1 MAYDGKD
8 RRNTSSERRA
18 NGKGKPPPGTV
29 IDRRLGLDQR
39 TNNDPRTN
47 GAAEQ
52 KSADTSKPTSSTKSR
67 KKSLVP
73 TGSTGSDTSPTDK
86 GHTGLERKR
95 GRGRRLSEFTKSAEE
110 GEMTTE
116 QFLFLMAID
125 AFKKGNDRMFPTWTD
140 VLEVIRLLG
149 YRKTMPTEL
158 NLPSAEDW
166 LERSDSPANVRPDR
180 WAERFAGPTA
190 DNADGGS
197 AISQG
202 SKTGPKSEEELTDE
216 ALEAFETAFGSE
228 DDLGEAEEFIG
239 EDFDSE
245 FEDGYDDEFSEAA

>member
-1 MAYDGKD
+1 MAYDGQD
-8 RRNTSSERRA
+8 RRGKSSERRKSGA
-18 NGKGKPPPGTV
+18 GKPPPGTV

-39 TNNDPRTN
+39 VENDPRSKN
-47 GAAEQ
+47 SKAPAEG
-52 KSADTSKPTSSTKSR
+52 KASGSKSR

-73 TGSTGSDTSPTDK
+73 ASDTGPKATTPTDD
-86 GHTGLERKR
+86 GFTGLERKR

-140 VLEVIRLLG
+140 VLEVVRLLG

-166 LERSDSPANVRPDR
+166 LERSDAPANVRPDR
-180 WAERFAGPTA
+180 WAERFTNPEMNEMA
-190 DNADGGS
+190 NES
-197 AISQG
+197 AISTN
-202 SKTGPKSEEELTDE
+202 KKAGPKSEAELTDE
-216 ALEAFETAFGSE
+216 ALEAFEAAFGADE
-228 DDLGEAEEFIG
+228 DFGEDLGEAEEFMG
-239 EDFDSE
+239 EE
-245 FEDGYDDEFSEAA
+245 FNSDLDDGFSEAA